1 VLYAFTQILGSRL
14 LDDFPKLRVAFLEA
28 GIEWTTRLV
37 KALGNENRAKIERWL
52 AERVFV
58 SCALDDDLPYVAGK
72 LGDDFIVT
80 ATDFPHGDA
89 FRQDQ
94 LANGLK
100 ARGDLSARTMEK
112 ILSKNPQ
119 RLYRL

>member
-1 VLYAFTQILGSRL
+1 LIKG
-14 LDDFPKLRVAFLEA
+14 LRAS
-28 GIEWTTRLV
+28 
-37 KALGNENRAKIERWL
+37 NRAKVDQWL

-58 SCALDDDLPYVAGK
+58 SCAIDDDLSYVIGK
-72 LGDDFIVT
+72 AGDDFVVA

-100 ARGDLSARTMEK
+100 ARGDLSDQTVEK
-112 ILSKNPQ
+112 ILCANPQ
-119 RLYRL
+119 RLYHI